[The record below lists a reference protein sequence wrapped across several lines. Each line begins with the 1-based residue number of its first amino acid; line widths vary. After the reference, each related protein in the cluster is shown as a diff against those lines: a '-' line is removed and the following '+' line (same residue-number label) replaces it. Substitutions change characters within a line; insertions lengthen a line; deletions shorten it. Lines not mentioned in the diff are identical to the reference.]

1 MKTFKNLSFKL
12 SFLLS
17 VFIIGFSS
25 CEKDDDPVKESGM
38 SNIVEIASA
47 DAQFSILV
55 EALTKAN
62 LANTLT
68 QNGTFTVFAPTNEAF
83 EKLFAKLGVSGISDL
98 SSEALTPILLY
109 HVAGVR
115 AMSTDLSTGYVKT
128 LSPAQGDYLSI
139 YVNISS
145 GVSLNSSATVNPANI
160 EASNGVIHVINE
172 VLLPPTVADIA
183 INNPDFSTLTGAVV
197 GANLAAT
204 LMDNSATYTVFAPTN
219 TAFAAIG
226 ELPSDL
232 TPILL
237 YHVFGESVKAAEL
250 KSGIYNSL
258 NADNPQVIVEYFD
271 GIPKI
276 NGSVGIAATDII
288 ATNGIVHVV
297 DKVMT
302 PLSGNS
308 IMEIALSSAPEFT
321 SLTAALAKANLA
333 STFLGT
339 NGNFTVFAPT
349 NGAFD
354 QLLSDLEA
362 SSLDDLSAEA
372 LAPILTYHVIGTE
385 AMSNSL
391 STGYYPS
398 LSMANNNYMSI
409 FINTD
414 GGVKIN
420 GEINVAQAD
429 VDADNGVI
437 HIIDKVMTPPTVAD
451 LAAFNPDYSSLVSAL
466 ASENLVT
473 ALSDVNGKFTVFA
486 PNNAAFGS
494 KKVASLSEVLLY
506 HVIGDIAYSTDI
518 ATGYYESLSMAQGH
532 GVSLFINSEDG
543 VKINGSTMVTKA
555 DIVGSNGVIHGI
567 NEVLNPPT
575 IVDIAIADDRF
586 ESLVAALAKEN
597 LVETLQGEGAFTV
610 FAPIDDAFAS
620 LLEQLGASDLNDP
633 KVPALTPIL
642 LYHVSSGNTRAESLS
657 NGQEITSLDTNAEP
671 VKVAINNGVVTL
683 DTNSKVIITDVQGTN
698 GVIHVIDKVLLP
710 TAR

>member
-1 MKTFKNLSFKL
+1 
-12 SFLLS
+12 
-17 VFIIGFSS
+17 
-25 CEKDDDPVKESGM
+25 
-38 SNIVEIASA
+38 
-47 DAQFSILV
+47 
-55 EALTKAN
+55 
-62 LANTLT
+62 
-68 QNGTFTVFAPTNEAF
+68 
-83 EKLFAKLGVSGISDL
+83 
-98 SSEALTPILLY
+98 
-109 HVAGVR
+109 
-115 AMSTDLSTGYVKT
+115 
-128 LSPAQGDYLSI
+128 LSPAQGDYLSV

-145 GVSLNSSATVNPANI
+145 GVSLNSSASVTSANI
-160 EASNGVIHVINE
+160 EASNGVVHVIDE

-197 GANLAAT
+197 GANLATT

-219 TAFAAIG
+219 TAFAALS

-237 YHVFGESVKAAEL
+237 YHVFGETVKAADL

-258 NADNPQVIVEYFD
+258 NAENPQVIVEYFD
-271 GIPKI
+271 GTPMI
-276 NGSVGIAATDII
+276 NGSVGIAATDIV

-297 DKVMT
+297 DKVMI

-308 IMEIALSSAPEFT
+308 IMEIALASAPEFT

-333 STFLGT
+333 SIFLGT
-339 NGNFTVFAPT
+339 EGDFTVFAPT
-349 NGAFD
+349 NDAFA
-354 QLLSDLEA
+354 QLLSALGV

-385 AMSNSL
+385 AMSSGL
-391 STGYYPS
+391 TTDYYHS
-398 LSMANNNYMSI
+398 LSMANDNYLSI

-420 GEINVAQAD
+420 GDINVAQAD

-437 HIIDKVMTPPTVAD
+437 HVIDKVMTPPTVAD
-451 LAAFNPDYSSLVSAL
+451 LAAFNPDYSTLVSAL
-466 ASENLVT
+466 ASENLVS
-473 ALSDVNGKFTVFA
+473 ALSNSEGRFTVFA

-494 KKVASLSEVLLY
+494 KKAASLSQVLLY

-518 ATGYYESLSMAQGH
+518 TTGYYESLSMAQGH
-532 GVSLFINSEDG
+532 GVSMFVKAEDG
-543 VKINGSTMVTKA
+543 VMINGSTMVTKA
-555 DIVGSNGVIHGI
+555 DIVGTNGVIHAI

-575 IVDIAIADDRF
+575 IVDIALADNRF
-586 ESLVAALAKEN
+586 ESLVAALSKEN

-642 LYHVSSGNTRAESLS
+642 LYHVASGNVRAESLS
-657 NGQEITSLDTNAEP
+657 NGQEINSLDTDAEP
-671 VKVAINNGVVTL
+671 IQVAINNGAVTL
-683 DTNSKVIITDVQGTN
+683 DTNSNVIITDVQGTN
-698 GVIHVIDKVLLP
+698 GVIHVIDRVLLP